1 MNSLEQR
8 TATSIRSWIVPFIA
22 TLLAMLCLQASNLG
36 FSPLLP
42 SIQAE
47 YKLTF
52 ASMGLFAG
60 MYGLISVFVSIP
72 AGLIIKRFGE
82 KAILS
87 GGLLVVALGLTLLS
101 RAPSF
106 TAAFVG
112 RAVWLTG
119 YRFSFICV
127 MTAIALTCPAQVRG
141 RCMGIL
147 GAMSALASVL
157 GAPFGSAIGRDFGWR
172 NGVLAF
178 AGIAIVGAIVFTPLY
193 RSVQH
198 QSSATS
204 KSKGTPT
211 SSAGAFS
218 SPLVWAVAVLSGL
231 SGVTSLTTNFFLPS
245 AARGVFHLDQVS
257 AAYMI
262 STGFMVAIFVNLLFG
277 FLMDRFHKW
286 SVMTLLSVLLIAGSL
301 MMTSREI
308 LIFRIGATLVL
319 ALGHAA
325 IQQSYSIASEVL
337 HGRETGNVMGIVSGV
352 AGIVNYL
359 TPQALGILRDRSG
372 GFDAGWYTLAA
383 LSTVTLVLVL
393 ALWRRSALVQR
404 PVEALA

>member
-1 MNSLEQR
+1 MSSGETHSNPV
-8 TATSIRSWIVPFIA
+8 ARSWAVPFIA

-42 SIQAE
+42 AIQGE
-47 YKLTF
+47 FKLSF
-52 ASMGLFAG
+52 ADVGLFAG

-82 KAILS
+82 KSILT
-87 GGLLVVALGLTLLS
+87 GGLFVVALGLALLS

-106 TAAFVG
+106 GAAFFG
-112 RAVWLTG
+112 RSVWLTG
-119 YRFSFICV
+119 YRFAFICV
-127 MTAIALTCPAQVRG
+127 MTAIALTCPPHIRG

-147 GAMSALASVL
+147 GAMSALATVL

-172 NGVLAF
+172 NGILAF
-178 AGIAIVGAIVFTPLY
+178 GGIAILGAIVFVLLY
-193 RSVQH
+193 RGPQDDRRA
-198 QSSATS
+198 SSRS
-204 KSKGTPT
+204 GHGP
-211 SSAGAFS
+211 SASAFR
-218 SPLVWAVAVLSGL
+218 SPLVWQVAVLSGL

-245 AARGVFHLDQVS
+245 AARGVFGLTAVS

-262 STGFMVAIFVNLLFG
+262 STGFLVAIFVNLLFG
-277 FLMDRFHKW
+277 FLMDRFNKW
-286 SVMTLLSVLLIAGSL
+286 KVMGSLTVLLIAGSL
-301 MMTSREI
+301 LMTSRE
-308 LIFRIGATLVL
+308 LVLFRIGSTVVL

-325 IQQSYSIASEVL
+325 IQQSYSIAAEVL

-352 AGIVNYL
+352 AGVVNYL

-383 LSTVTLVLVL
+383 LSTLTLILVL
-393 ALWRRSALVQR
+393 ALWRRSALVRR
-404 PVEALA
+404 PVEAAA

>member
-1 MNSLEQR
+1 MTLP
-8 TATSIRSWIVPFIA
+8 TIPARSWVTPFIA

-42 SIQAE
+42 SIQGE
-47 YKLTF
+47 FKLSF
-52 ASMGLFAG
+52 SQLGLFAG

-82 KAILS
+82 KPVLTV
-87 GGLLVVALGLTLLS
+87 GLVVVAAGLALLS
-101 RAPSF
+101 RAPNF
-106 TAAFVG
+106 FAAFAG

-119 YRFSFICV
+119 YRFAFICV
-127 MTAIALTCPAQVRG
+127 MTAIALTCPAAIRG
-141 RCMGIL
+141 RCMGVL

-178 AGIAIVGAIVFTPLY
+178 AGIAILGAIAFVLLY
-193 RSVQH
+193 RSGGRGAYGGGAAR
-198 QSSATS
+198 S
-204 KSKGTPT
+204 G
-211 SSAGAFS
+211 GAFR

-245 AARGVFHLDQVS
+245 AARGVFGFSAVS

-262 STGFMVAIFVNLLFG
+262 STGFLVAIFVNLLFG
-277 FLMDRFHKW
+277 FLMDRFNKW
-286 SVMTLLSVLLIAGSL
+286 KVMAFLAVLLIAGSL
-301 MMTSREI
+301 LMTSREVM
-308 LIFRIGATLVL
+308 LFRIGATVVL

-325 IQQSYSIASEVL
+325 IQQSYSIAAEVL

-352 AGIVNYL
+352 AGVVNYL

-372 GFDAGWYTLAA
+372 GFDDGWYTLAGLSA
-383 LSTVTLVLVL
+383 LTLILVVV
-393 ALWRRSALVQR
+393 LWRRSALVR

>member
-1 MNSLEQR
+1 MTSSIEMHTNS
-8 TATSIRSWIVPFIA
+8 SGRSWAVAFVA

-42 SIQAE
+42 AIQGEFKLSFAE
-47 YKLTF
+47 V
-52 ASMGLFAG
+52 GLFAG

-82 KAILS
+82 KSILA

-106 TAAFVG
+106 SAAFFG

-119 YRFSFICV
+119 YRFAFICV
-127 MTAIALTCPAQVRG
+127 MTAIALTCPAPIRG

-172 NGVLAF
+172 NGILAF
-178 AGIAIVGAIVFTPLY
+178 AGIAIVGAIVFTLLY
-193 RSVQH
+193 RAQPNDSRG
-198 QSSATS
+198 SSRS
-204 KSKGTPT
+204 GTGP
-211 SSAGAFS
+211 SGGAFR
-218 SPLVWAVAVLSGL
+218 SPLVWQVAVLSGL

-245 AARGVFHLDQVS
+245 AARGVFGVTAVS

-262 STGFMVAIFVNLLFG
+262 STGFLAAIFVNLLFG
-277 FLMDRFHKW
+277 FLMDRFNKW
-286 SVMTLLSVLLIAGSL
+286 KVMGSLAILLIAGSL
-301 MMTSREI
+301 LMTSREI
-308 LIFRIGATLVL
+308 MLFRIGSTVVL

-352 AGIVNYL
+352 AGVVNYL
-359 TPQALGILRDRSG
+359 TPQALGILRDRTG
-372 GFDAGWYTLAA
+372 GFDAGWYSLAGISALTLI
-383 LSTVTLVLVL
+383 LVLS
-393 ALWRRSALVQR
+393 LWRRSALIQR
-404 PVEALA
+404 PLEAVAR

>member
-1 MNSLEQR
+1 MSSGETHAN
-8 TATSIRSWIVPFIA
+8 TVTRSWVVPFIA

-42 SIQAE
+42 AIQNE
-47 YKLTF
+47 FKLSF
-52 ASMGLFAG
+52 ADVGLFAG

-72 AGLIIKRFGE
+72 AGLVIKRFGE
-82 KAILS
+82 RSILTV
-87 GGLLVVALGLTLLS
+87 GLIVVALGLALLS

-106 TAAFVG
+106 GAAFAG

-119 YRFSFICV
+119 YRFAFICV
-127 MTAIALTCPAQVRG
+127 MTAIALTCPAHIRG

-147 GAMSALASVL
+147 GAMSALATVL

-172 NGVLAF
+172 NGILAF
-178 AGIAIVGAIVFTPLY
+178 GGIAILGAILFVVLY

-198 QSSATS
+198 DWPKSTHSAD
-204 KSKGTPT
+204 GP
-211 SSAGAFS
+211 SANAFR
-218 SPLVWAVAVLSGL
+218 SPLVWQVAVLSGL

-245 AARGVFHLDQVS
+245 AARGVFGLTAVS

-262 STGFMVAIFVNLLFG
+262 STGFLVAIFVNLLFG
-277 FLMDRFHKW
+277 FLMDRFNKW
-286 SVMTLLSVLLIAGSL
+286 KVMGSLTVALIAGSL
-301 MMTSREI
+301 LMTSRDVM
-308 LIFRIGATLVL
+308 LFRIGSTVVL

-325 IQQSYSIASEVL
+325 IQQSYSIAAEVL

-352 AGIVNYL
+352 AGVVNYL

-372 GFDAGWYTLAA
+372 GFDAGWYTLAG
-383 LSTVTLVLVL
+383 LSTLTLILVL
-393 ALWRRSALVQR
+393 ALWRRSALVRR
-404 PVEALA
+404 PVEATA

>member
-1 MNSLEQR
+1 MTLP
-8 TATSIRSWIVPFIA
+8 TIPARSWVTPFIA

-42 SIQAE
+42 SIQGE
-47 YKLTF
+47 FKLSF
-52 ASMGLFAG
+52 SQLGLFAG

-82 KAILS
+82 KPVLTV
-87 GGLLVVALGLTLLS
+87 GLVVVAAGLALLS
-101 RAPSF
+101 RAPNF
-106 TAAFVG
+106 FAAFAG

-119 YRFSFICV
+119 YRFAFICV
-127 MTAIALTCPAQVRG
+127 MTAIALTCPAGIRG
-141 RCMGIL
+141 RCMGVL

-178 AGIAIVGAIVFTPLY
+178 AGIAILGAIAFTLLY
-193 RSVQH
+193 RSGGRG
-198 QSSATS
+198 SYGGGAARS
-204 KSKGTPT
+204 G
-211 SSAGAFS
+211 GAFR

-245 AARGVFHLDQVS
+245 AARGVFGFTPVA

-262 STGFMVAIFVNLLFG
+262 SAGFLVAIFVNLLFG
-277 FLMDRFHKW
+277 FLMDRFNKW
-286 SVMTLLSVLLIAGSL
+286 KVMAFLAVLLIAGSL
-301 MMTSREI
+301 LMTSREVM
-308 LIFRIGATLVL
+308 LFRVGATVVL

-325 IQQSYSIASEVL
+325 IQQSYSIAAEVL

-372 GFDAGWYTLAA
+372 GFDDGWYTLAGISA
-383 LSTVTLVLVL
+383 VTLILVVV
-393 ALWRRSALVQR
+393 LWRRSALVRQT
-404 PVEALA
+404 VEVVA